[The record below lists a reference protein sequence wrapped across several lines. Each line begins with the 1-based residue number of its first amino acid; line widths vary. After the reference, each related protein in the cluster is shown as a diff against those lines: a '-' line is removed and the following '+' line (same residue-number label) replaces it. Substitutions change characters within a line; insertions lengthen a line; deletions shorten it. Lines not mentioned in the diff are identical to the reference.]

1 MRMEGGTH
9 PLRSVEEEL
18 RRDFV
23 EIFINGFWSRRR
35 RRRRRCWWNGVVLNS
50 SSSSSVSGFS
60 WRFRHVTNLVGSFDL
75 FLLLEL
81 RMSMMIIII
90 IISLF
95 SFSFSYA
102 TTSPFPSRLQYKLP
116 RISMPQT
123 QNHHYLST
131 YLSHQFFLFTNN

>member
-1 MRMEGGTH
+1 MEGRTH

-35 RRRRRCWWNGVVLNS
+35 RRWWNGVVLNS
-50 SSSSSVSGFS
+50 SGSSSVSGFS
-60 WRFRHVTNLVGSFDL
+60 WRFRHVTNLLGSFDL
-75 FLLLEL
+75 FWLLEL
-81 RMSMMIIII
+81 RMMIII

-95 SFSFSYA
+95 SFSYT
-102 TTSPFPSRLQYKLP
+102 TTSLFPSRLQYKLP

>member
-35 RRRRRCWWNGVVLNS
+35 RWWNGVVLNS

-60 WRFRHVTNLVGSFDL
+60 WRFRHVTNLLGSFNL

-81 RMSMMIIII
+81 RMSMMMIIII

-95 SFSFSYA
+95 SFSFSFSYT
-102 TTSPFPSRLQYKLP
+102 TTSLFPSRLQYKLP

-131 YLSHQFFLFTNN
+131 YLSHQFFLFTNI

>member
-23 EIFINGFWSRRR
+23 EIFINGFWSRKRR
-35 RRRRRCWWNGVVLNS
+35 RRWWNGVVLNS

-95 SFSFSYA
+95 SFSYT
-102 TTSPFPSRLQYKLP
+102 TTSLFPSRLQYKLP

>member
-1 MRMEGGTH
+1 MEGGTH

-23 EIFINGFWSRRR
+23 EIFINGFWSRKRR
-35 RRRRRCWWNGVVLNS
+35 RRWWNGVVLNSS

-95 SFSFSYA
+95 SFSFSFSYT
-102 TTSPFPSRLQYKLP
+102 TTSLFPSRLQYKLP

-123 QNHHYLST
+123 QNHHYLSQ
-131 YLSHQFFLFTNN
+131 QFFLFTNN

>member
-1 MRMEGGTH
+1 MEGRTH

-35 RRRRRCWWNGVVLNS
+35 RWWNGVVLNS

-60 WRFRHVTNLVGSFDL
+60 WRFRHVTNLLGSFDL
-75 FLLLEL
+75 FWLLEL
-81 RMSMMIIII
+81 RMMMIIII

-95 SFSFSYA
+95 SFSYT
-102 TTSPFPSRLQYKLP
+102 TTSPFPRRLQYKLP

-123 QNHHYLST
+123 QNHHYLSQ
-131 YLSHQFFLFTNN
+131 QFFPFTNN